1 MIIYEVYDYDE
12 FRCYYRSK
20 AEAIKKARDYYR
32 DRLASPAQQY
42 VLVHKIDLG
51 KIDQAKVIK
60 LIEGYGGYIEHQELV
75 KTVEKPKNW
84 VEDDCYDWKGN
95 Q

>member
-20 AEAIKKARDYYR
+20 AEAIKKAREYYR
-32 DRLASPAQQY
+32 ERLAAPAAKH

-51 KIDQAKVIK
+51 KLDQAKVIN
-60 LIEGYGGYIEHQELV
+60 LLEGHSYIEHQELV
-75 KTVEKPKNW
+75 KTVERPKNW
-84 VEDDCYDWKGN
+84 VEDDSYDWRGN

>member
-60 LIEGYGGYIEHQELV
+60 LIEGHSYIEHQELV
-75 KTVEKPKNW
+75 KTVERPKNW
-84 VEDDCYDWKGN
+84 VEDDPYDWRGN

>member
-1 MIIYEVYDYDE
+1 MIIYEVYDFDE

-20 AEAIKKARDYYR
+20 AEAIKKAREYYR
-32 DRLASPAQQY
+32 ERLATPAAEH

-51 KIDQAKVIK
+51 KLDQAKVIK
-60 LIEGYGGYIEHQELV
+60 LLEGHSYIEHQELV
-75 KTVEKPKNW
+75 KTVERPKNW
-84 VEDDCYDWKGN
+84 IEDYGYDWRGN